1 MAELMCVAHELAEE
15 WKATEGDTCG
25 AMNQKARLLKFNCQ
39 EEGGAGVDA
48 LDVSTLRVGAAC
60 FDIVYPESET
70 AGVRLTSQKVYVVL
84 PHEEGGEVDGV
95 YRRRRQIVIDNRD
108 GYRVGRADGDAT

>member
-39 EEGGAGVDA
+39 EEGGAGGDA
-48 LDVSTLRVGAAC
+48 LDVSTLRVGAARI
-60 FDIVYPESET
+60 DIVHPESE
-70 AGVRLTSQKVYVVL
+70 AGRVGLASQKIDVVL
-84 PHEEGGEVDGV
+84 PHKEGRKVD
-95 YRRRRQIVIDNRD
+95 
-108 GYRVGRADGDAT
+108 RVGRRRH